1 MSKIKKVGILVTL
14 KKQNK
19 NEVCCV
25 MVLCCCVVA
34 LKNIKKNKNVVV

>member
-25 MVLCCCVVA
+25 MVLCCVVA